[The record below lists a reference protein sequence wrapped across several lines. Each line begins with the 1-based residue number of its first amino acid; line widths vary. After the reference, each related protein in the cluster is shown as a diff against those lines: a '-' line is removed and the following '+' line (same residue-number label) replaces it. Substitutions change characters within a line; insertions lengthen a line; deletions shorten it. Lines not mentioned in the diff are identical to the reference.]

1 MADMAAATVTVKME
15 ADGDTGDPPQ
25 DFVKDF
31 QEYLTQQTNQ
41 VNLISGSIG
50 SETDPEPLNGV
61 GDPSALADKMEGC
74 LEDGLGLPLDGYERT
89 QDGKLKCKYCDYACK
104 GTARLEE
111 HMRTHT
117 GEKPYRCHLC
127 SFASAY
133 VRHLEA
139 HMRSHTG
146 EKPYKCNLCSFR
158 CSDRS
163 NLSHHR
169 RRRHKTSGLVGL
181 SGLAQRGILA
191 NRRSLLGLGAAF
203 VRRAHHAYP
212 GHSGSLSSASS
223 YNLHQ
228 HGGGGYGGRRASLSL
243 NMSPP
248 TMVGMGHGSIAP
260 QSNARFHGDD
270 LAPSMRNYSS
280 LSDGGVAPE
289 MSEET
294 PLSQLSAL
302 AGQISC
308 LVSGEVRGTQ
318 TAHADQRGRAGNIC
332 ETGRIN
338 EQEELDCSE
347 TQGIICSETGQLI
360 EDGNK
365 DGLALQ
371 ERDGKIMEHLYAAH
385 NLEMPANGPVVAA
398 SISLAQEHSP
408 AHSSPEP
415 QSHHSA
421 QHHHHH
427 QQQHHHSQ
435 PSSRQTSPY
444 PNKQESGHH
453 PPSGCSPIRLTSS
466 SEMSLRANTPSSTGS
481 HRSTPALPVL
491 QTPGSCPQG
500 GRLSPMRGP
509 PALTNQ
515 ADTEAHQCP
524 HCDIYFP
531 DNILYTIHMGCHGYE
546 NPFQC
551 NVCGYCCHDRYD
563 FSCHFA
569 RGQHKR

>member
-308 LVSGEVRGTQ
+308 L
-318 TAHADQRGRAGNIC
+318 
-332 ETGRIN
+332 
-338 EQEELDCSE
+338 
-347 TQGIICSETGQLI
+347 
-360 EDGNK
+360 
-365 DGLALQ
+365 
-371 ERDGKIMEHLYAAH
+371 
-385 NLEMPANGPVVAA
+385 
-398 SISLAQEHSP
+398 
-408 AHSSPEP
+408 
-415 QSHHSA
+415 
-421 QHHHHH
+421 
-427 QQQHHHSQ
+427 

>member
-1 MADMAAATVTVKME
+1 VRA
-15 ADGDTGDPPQ
+15 
-25 DFVKDF
+25 
-31 QEYLTQQTNQ
+31 
-41 VNLISGSIG
+41 
-50 SETDPEPLNGV
+50 
-61 GDPSALADKMEGC
+61 
-74 LEDGLGLPLDGYERT
+74 
-89 QDGKLKCKYCDYACK
+89 
-104 GTARLEE
+104 
-111 HMRTHT
+111 

-181 SGLAQRGILA
+181 SG
-191 NRRSLLGLGAAF
+191 
-203 VRRAHHAYP
+203 
-212 GHSGSLSSASS
+212 HSGSLLSASS

-308 LVSGEVRGTQ
+308 LVSGE
-318 TAHADQRGRAGNIC
+318 
-332 ETGRIN
+332 
-338 EQEELDCSE
+338 
-347 TQGIICSETGQLI
+347 
-360 EDGNK
+360 

-398 SISLAQEHSP
+398 SISLAQEQSP

-421 QHHHHH
+421 QHHHH

-444 PNKQESGHH
+444 
-453 PPSGCSPIRLTSS
+453 R
-466 SEMSLRANTPSSTGS
+466 
-481 HRSTPALPVL
+481 
-491 QTPGSCPQG
+491 

-509 PALTNQ
+509 PALSNQ